1 MTMKFWILIFLFS
14 VVAPAMAQDTSGDN
28 AFAKANTFYAD
39 GNYQEAINSYEFL
52 LQSGKQS
59 AEVFFNLGNAYYKL
73 NQVGPAIYNYERALQ
88 LDPGDREIK
97 TNLKFAQQMRV
108 DDVQPLAENPVKKFL
123 KEIATWLSIDMW
135 AYVSIMMALVCV
147 LTFLL
152 YHYATT
158 TGKKRLFFLLSTLF
172 LILMILSI
180 VAATYSRNLM
190 EEDTQAIVFSTET
203 VTRAEPKDNA
213 DPGFTIH
220 EGTKVT
226 ILEEYQEWAHV
237 LLANGSQ
244 SWMPSRDLK
253 KL

>member
-1 MTMKFWILIFLFS
+1 MKFRIFIFLFT
-14 VVAPAMAQDTSGDN
+14 MAALATAQNVSDEN
-28 AFAKANTFYAD
+28 AFAKANTSYTD
-39 GNYQEAINSYEFL
+39 GNYQEAINSYETI

-59 AEVFFNLGNAYYKL
+59 AELFFNLGNAHYKL
-73 NQVGPAIYNYERALQ
+73 NQVGPAVYNYERALQ
-88 LDPGDREIK
+88 LNPSDKEIK
-97 TNLKFAQQMRV
+97 NNLKFAQQMRV

-123 KEIATWLSIDMW
+123 KEMATWLSIDMW

-158 TGKKRLFFLLSTLF
+158 TGKKRLFLLLSMGF
-172 LILMILSI
+172 LIAMILSV

-190 EEDTQAIVFSTET
+190 EEDTQAIVYSTET
-203 VTRAEPKDNA
+203 VTRAEPKPDA
-213 DPGFTIH
+213 DPSFAIH

-237 LLANGSQ
+237 ELANGSK
-244 SWMPSRDLK
+244 SWMPLADLK